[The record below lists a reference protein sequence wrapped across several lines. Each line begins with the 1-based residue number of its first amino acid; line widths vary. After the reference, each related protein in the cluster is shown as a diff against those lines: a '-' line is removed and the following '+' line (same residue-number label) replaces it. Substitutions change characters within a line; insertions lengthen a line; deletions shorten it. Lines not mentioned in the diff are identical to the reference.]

1 MKLTIDRRGAT
12 RLVTTKVLGR
22 AGGRVE
28 TWRTLGTQMR
38 RHALRLLG
46 LLRRRRKTG
55 AALGG
60 TASHYSTKEVAWS
73 MTDLRRLRL
82 GRAVRVLAGATAS
95 LDFALELR
103 NAVLVSRWRSVSCCC
118 FLLAC
123 AGAKH
128 QGGAQRQARLKTNG
142 MKTYFAFIWLCCC
155 SRE

>member
-12 RLVTTKVLGR
+12 WLVSTKVLRRTGS
-22 AGGRVE
+22 RVE
-28 TWRTLGTQMR
+28 AWWALGTQVR

-55 AALGG
+55 TALGG
-60 TASHYSTKEVAWS
+60 TASHYSTEEVARS
-73 MTDLRRLRL
+73 MTDLRRLGL
-82 GRAVRVLAGATAS
+82 GRAVRVLAGATAG

-128 QGGAQRQARLKTNG
+128 PGGAQWVARLKTNEIE
-142 MKTYFAFIWLCCC
+142 TYFAFI
-155 SRE
+155 